1 MASEEKN
8 CELLFKYLKSI
19 LYDPEVKSIDLDS
32 LDEPFQ
38 HLGAGLL
45 FLEKAVKEMLH
56 YSEELS
62 KGNLSGPVPSK
73 DNFLCKN
80 LKNLNANLNHLA
92 WQAKQ
97 VAAGDYSQH
106 VSYLGE
112 FSEAFNTMTSQLK
125 ERERLLKEE
134 TRKALEHGEVIR
146 QYNDLLMELTRKRR
160 EWILVVDAETKE
172 IVYCN
177 KREDNVSIDPFCC
190 EHRLSFREKLL
201 NWTEK
206 DPRNWEADDD
216 SGRNYQITT
225 LSVVWR
231 NRKSYAHVVL
241 DVTEQEQRTRKLRLK
256 AYQDPG
262 TGIRNRLYFEERMK
276 DILVSEEN
284 AILCYMD
291 LDGLKTVN
299 DQFGHLEGDEYIRS
313 FVSIIEHNF
322 RISDEFARI
331 GGDEFV
337 LILFGCSRELA
348 LQKLAEALSSFTA
361 NNHKDYLA
369 SFSYGIVE
377 IDSNSRKKS
386 LAEIIR
392 LADEEMYICK
402 RRHKALLKE
411 QSGNQDR

>member
-1 MASEEKN
+1 MTSEEKN
-8 CELLFKYLKSI
+8 CELLFQYLKGI
-19 LYDPEVKSIDLDS
+19 LYDPEVKPIDLEA
-32 LDEPFQ
+32 LDEPYQ

-45 FLEKAVKEMLH
+45 FLEKAVKEMLQ

-62 KGNLSGPVPSK
+62 KGNLSGPSPSK

-112 FSEAFNTMTSQLK
+112 FSEAFNTMTGQLK

-177 KREDNVSIDPFCC
+177 KREDNEHTDPNCC

-201 NWTEK
+201 NWSEK
-206 DPRNWEADDD
+206 EQKSWEADDD
-216 SGRNYQITT
+216 NGRNYQISTFF
-225 LSVVWR
+225 VVWR
-231 NRKSYAHVVL
+231 NRNSYAHIVL
-241 DVTEQEQRTRKLRLK
+241 DVTEQEQRTRKLRMK

-262 TGIRNRLYFEERMK
+262 TGIRNRLYFEERMAE
-276 DILVSEEN
+276 ILASEEN

-313 FVSIIEHNF
+313 FVSIIEQNF
-322 RISDEFARI
+322 RSSDEFARI
-331 GGDEFV
+331 GGDEFA
-337 LILFGCSRELA
+337 LILFNCGRELA
-348 LQKLAEALSSFTA
+348 LQKLAETLDSFTI
-361 NNHKDYLA
+361 NNDKNYLS

-377 IDSNSRKKS
+377 IDSDSRRKS
-386 LAEIIR
+386 LEEIIR

-402 RRHKALLKE
+402 RAHKAKLKTSP
-411 QSGNQDR
+411 Q